1 MDLRGEEPKEQVFKY
16 DGGIRS
22 FVESI
27 NKAKTPIHDG
37 VIYIK
42 KELPKVSVEVAF
54 QYDGWIFRQHNVFC
68 KLCRT
73 QLMETHYPDSGLH

>member
-54 QYDGWIFRQHNVFC
+54 QYNDGYSDNTMCFANYVNTIDGGTHLTGFRSH
-68 KLCRT
+68 
-73 QLMETHYPDSGLH
+73 